1 MHQLGQFI
9 LHATFFVTIGAA
21 VASYVGALLRNSGL
35 IRSAR
40 TALYGATILY
50 VSACLI
56 LLHQLVTHDF
66 SNQYVAAYTDTDMP
80 TAYILAAFWGGEKG
94 ALMFWVTVLSIFGS
108 ISVHV
113 NRNKDPLYMAWTTG
127 TLLLAI
133 FFFNMLMVFESSPF
147 ESFLTFAGPADGKG
161 MNPQLQNPT
170 MTIHPPA
177 LLTGYIAF
185 TIPFA
190 YALGALLSGRL
201 DDDWAKDTRRWTL
214 VSWMFLTVGLV
225 LGGLWAYEE
234 LGWGG
239 YWAWDPVENAGLIP
253 WFTSTAFIHSVMIQE
268 RRAMLRRWNFFLVLL
283 TFLLTI
289 FGTFLTR
296 SQLIDSIHAFADST
310 LSVYFLW
317 YMVIIAAVSAAV
329 LAWRWKALTST
340 SKIEH
345 FLSRESFFVLNN
357 IALLGCGFIVMWGT
371 VFSKVSAAES
381 VQNGYNALVNVY
393 NGVFGGMLGQAEPIT
408 QAVDLGAPWF
418 NRVMVPQG
426 LLLLLMTGI
435 GPLLAWKKATRKNF
449 EKNFRLPL
457 IVSLLTIIPGTI
469 AWCVYRVFV
478 VQDEVNRML
487 RARWL
492 DESRT
497 WVEGALSGST
507 HLSALPSFDSIGW
520 REAYLRWVDGLVQV
534 DIYAF
539 LLFLFAAFVTAS
551 IVYEFFRDAAIVRE
565 KHDSGWLNSL
575 TRLVSNAPRR
585 YGGYIVHLGIVL
597 AFVAFAGNV
606 FRHELPEQALH
617 PGDRIDVGQYHLTF
631 VGAHE
636 KWVEDGAYARADAVM
651 MVFDEGETV
660 PPDVVNNAAKDLSAA
675 GLEPFFVETT
685 VNSPAIRVRVAN
697 DDARSSLLDAVF
709 MDSFFRERFM
719 VDRLDSSGL
728 RAYFTVKELDVVQ
741 ILPQL
746 MHRYAQTVRGHL
758 AELGIDATANFRPG
772 SPTFEIVFAKPEQ
785 RNAFMNAYERP
796 FPVANILYSRFD
808 EDTRSFDLYP
818 KGVGFVMNP
827 EVRFYRKHQTPTTE
841 LAIRSYLLHDLYIAM
856 RPAVGQSFVNM
867 LAVVN
872 PLVSLLWSGAL
883 VMVIGCIICIFPRRL
898 FGTVSV
904 PTPTARS
911 MGGSAPIPS
920 SAAASVAMFVVI
932 GVVLSVFWIRT
943 AVAQTD
949 GGHGDAIPLTSLPD
963 GGIVSY
969 EDARSGIYRAVGC
982 VEKADNRYIFRE
994 GSLADCR
1001 TVFADQLRAEL
1012 AAKLAGRKQ
1021 EPPRLAMHRVLTD
1034 LLTEDPAN
1042 ERLLLFSADSHRH
1055 LMDHTNCYCG
1065 CSDSMS
1071 LSQCPLSCGNSR
1083 EWSSRF
1089 KVLLAEGMSQD
1100 EILSVY
1106 LDAKNSSLDPGE
1118 APWTLE
1124 DINTDSKK
1132 GLTWIVPAV
1141 VITGAAGIFT
1151 SVMLTMRNRRSQVAT
1166 ADAGVS
1172 KQAKISAEE
1181 RVILDDELDEL

>member
-9 LHATFFVTIGAA
+9 IHATFFVTIAAA
-21 VASYVGALLRNSGL
+21 VASYAGALLRNGEL

-40 TALYGATILY
+40 TALYGATVLY
-50 VSACLI
+50 ISASLI

-66 SNQYVAAYTDTDMP
+66 SNQYVAAYTDVDMP

-94 ALMFWVTVLSIFGS
+94 ALMFWVTILSIFGS
-108 ISVHV
+108 ISVHS
-113 NRNKDPLYMAWTTG
+113 NRKKDPLYMAWSTG
-127 TLLLAI
+127 TLLLAV

-147 ESFLTFAGPADGKG
+147 ESFLTFAGPADGTG

-201 DDDWAKDTRRWTL
+201 DDEWAKDTRRWTL

-310 LSVYFLW
+310 LSIYFLW
-317 YMVIIAAVSAAV
+317 YMLVIAAVSVAV
-329 LAWRWKALTST
+329 LVWRWKPLKGTT
-340 SKIEH
+340 KIEH

-357 IALLGCGFIVMWGT
+357 IALLGCAFIVLWGT

-381 VQNGYNALVNVY
+381 VQNGYNAIVHFY
-393 NGVFGGMLGQAEPIT
+393 NGIFGDALGLAEPIT

-457 IVSLLTIIPGTI
+457 VVSILTVIPGTI
-469 AWCVYRVFV
+469 AWCVYRVFFV
-478 VQDEVNRML
+478 HGEATQML

-492 DESRT
+492 DETRT
-497 WVEGALSGST
+497 WVETALAGTSNLRS
-507 HLSALPSFDSIGW
+507 LPAFESVTFG
-520 REAYLRWVDGLVQV
+520 EAYTRWVDALTRVE
-534 DIYAF
+534 IYAF

-565 KHDSGWLNSL
+565 KYQNGWLSAL
-575 TRLVSNAPRR
+575 VRLVSNAPRR
-585 YGGYIVHLGIVL
+585 YGGYVVHLGIVL

-617 PGDRIDVGQYHLTF
+617 PGDRIDVGGYHLTF

-636 KWVEDGAYARADAVM
+636 HWVEDGAYARADAVM
-651 MVFDEGETV
+651 MVFEEGDAV
-660 PPDVVNNAAKDLSAA
+660 PREIVDAAAKDLSLAK
-675 GLEPFFVETT
+675 LEPFFVETT
-685 VNSPAIRVRVAN
+685 VNSPAIRVRVVEN
-697 DDARSSLLDAVF
+697 DARASLTNAVF
-709 MDSFFRERFM
+709 MESFFRERFSIE
-719 VDRLDSSGL
+719 RLDPSGL
-728 RAYFTVKELDVVQ
+728 KAYFTIRELDVVQ

-758 AELGIDATANFRPG
+758 VDLGVNATANFRPG

-785 RNAFMNAYERP
+785 RDAFIAAYERP
-796 FPVANILYSRFD
+796 FPVSNVLYSRYD
-808 EDTRSFDLYP
+808 EETQSFDLYP
-818 KGVGFVMNP
+818 KDVGFIMNP

-872 PLVSLLWSGAL
+872 PLVSLLWTGAL

-898 FGTVSV
+898 FGTVSL
-904 PTPTARS
+904 PTARS
-911 MGGSAPIPS
+911 MGPAAPIPS
-920 SAAASVAMFVVI
+920 SAATSVAIFLAI
-932 GVVLSVFWIRT
+932 GLLLSVVWART
-943 AVAQTD
+943 AAAQSD

-963 GGIVSY
+963 GGVVTY
-969 EDARSGIYRAVGC
+969 EDARAGVYRAVGC
-982 VEKADNRYIFRE
+982 AERADNRYIFRD
-994 GSLADCR
+994 GNLTDCR

-1012 AAKLAGRKQ
+1012 AAKLATRKQ

-1034 LLTEDPAN
+1034 LLVEDPAN
-1042 ERLLLFSADSHRH
+1042 ERLLLFSVESHRH
-1055 LMDHTNCYCG
+1055 LMEHTNCYCG

-1089 KVLLAEGMSQD
+1089 KVLLAEGMTPD
-1100 EILSVY
+1100 EIRHVY
-1106 LDAKNSSLDPGE
+1106 LDAKNSSLAPGE

-1151 SVMLTMRNRRSQVAT
+1151 SVMLTMRHRRGQVPEAEPAKNKAT
-1166 ADAGVS
+1166 AMS
-1172 KQAKISAEE
+1172 PEE
-1181 RVILDDELDEL
+1181 RAILDDELDEI